1 MRPAKEDYGE
11 YYQRYIDLVKGDD
24 ILKILADNNLYA
36 QTVLNSFSQ
45 SKGSYRYAEGKWT
58 IKEVVGHLMDTE
70 RIFCYRA
77 LAIARGEKKSL
88 PGFDQ
93 DQYVLNGKFNDRPL
107 YDLTYEYRLVRESTI
122 LLFRSFDHSVLQNKG
137 IASEKEVT
145 VLALMFMT
153 AGHERHHLNIL
164 KERYIL

>member
-1 MRPAKEDYGE
+1 MRPAKGDYGE

-36 QTVLNSFSQ
+36 QNVLNSFPQ

-77 LAIARGEKKSL
+77 LAIARGEK
-88 PGFDQ
+88 
-93 DQYVLNGKFNDRPL
+93 NL
-107 YDLTYEYRLVRESTI
+107 YRDLIKTNMFSME
-122 LLFRSFDHSVLQNKG
+122 N
-137 IASEKEVT
+137 
-145 VLALMFMT
+145 LMIVHYM
-153 AGHERHHLNIL
+153 I
-164 KERYIL
+164 

>member
-1 MRPAKEDYGE
+1 MRPAKGDYGE

-36 QTVLNSFSQ
+36 QNVLNSFPQ

-77 LAIARGEKKSL
+77 LAIARGEKKPLS
-88 PGFDQ
+88 GFDQ
-93 DQYVLNGKFNDRPL
+93 DQYVFNGKFNDRPL

-122 LLFRSFDHSVLQNKG
+122 LLFRSFDHSVLQNRG
-137 IASEKEVT
+137 VASENEVT

-164 KERYIL
+164 KERYVL

>member
-1 MRPAKEDYGE
+1 MRPKKGDYAE
-11 YYQRYIDLVKGDD
+11 HYQQYIDLVEGNDV
-24 ILKILADNNLYA
+24 IGMLTDNNLYA
-36 QTVLNSFSQ
+36 QNILNSFPQ
-45 SKGSYRYAEGKWT
+45 SKGNYRYAEGKWT
-58 IKEVVGHLMDTE
+58 IKEVVGHILDTE

-77 LAIARGEKKSL
+77 LAIARGEKKPL

-93 DQYVLNGKFNDRPL
+93 DQYVINGKFNDRPL

-122 LLFRSFDHSVLQNKG
+122 LLFRSFDQSVLQNRG
-137 IASEKEVT
+137 VASGNEVT

-164 KERYIL
+164 KEKYL

>member
-1 MRPAKEDYGE
+1 MRPKKGDYAE
-11 YYQRYIDLVKGDD
+11 HYQQYIDLVEGNDV
-24 ILKILADNNLYA
+24 IGMLTDNNLYA
-36 QTVLNSFSQ
+36 QNILNSFPQ
-45 SKGSYRYAEGKWT
+45 SKGNYRYAEGKWT
-58 IKEVVGHLMDTE
+58 IKEVVGHILDTE

-77 LAIARGEKKSL
+77 LAIARGEKKPL

-93 DQYVLNGKFNDRPL
+93 DQYVINGKFNNRPL

-122 LLFRSFDHSVLQNKG
+122 LLFRSFDQSVLQNRG
-137 IASEKEVT
+137 VASGNEVT

-164 KERYIL
+164 KEKYL

>member
-1 MRPAKEDYGE
+1 MRPAKGDYAE
-11 YYQRYIDLVKGDD
+11 YYQQYIDLVEGND
-24 ILKILADNNLYA
+24 IIGMLTDNNLYA
-36 QTVLNSFSQ
+36 QNVLNSFPQ

-58 IKEVVGHLMDTE
+58 IKEVVGHIMDTE

-93 DQYVLNGKFNDRPL
+93 DQYVINGKFNDRPL

-122 LLFRSFDHSVLQNKG
+122 LLFRSFDQSVLQNRG
-137 IASEKEVT
+137 VLSGNEVT
-145 VLALMFMT
+145 VLAIMFIT

-164 KERYIL
+164 KERYL